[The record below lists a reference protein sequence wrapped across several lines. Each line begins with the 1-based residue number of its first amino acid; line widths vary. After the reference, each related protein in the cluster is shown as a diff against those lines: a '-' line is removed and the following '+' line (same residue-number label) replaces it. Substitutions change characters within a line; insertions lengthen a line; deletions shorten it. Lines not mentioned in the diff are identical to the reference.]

1 MELASELPWS
11 FHTHLPETIGQ
22 LRKHCKKTSLLSLQ
36 RGEEVQGD
44 ARQQTD
50 IDQNK
55 SCSRIKE
62 KLSLMPTDMDFCN
75 LCALMGSRGLQKGSS
90 AVVLL

>member
-1 MELASELPWS
+1 M
-11 FHTHLPETIGQ
+11 
-22 LRKHCKKTSLLSLQ
+22 
-36 RGEEVQGD
+36 QGD

-55 SCSRIKE
+55 SCSSIKE